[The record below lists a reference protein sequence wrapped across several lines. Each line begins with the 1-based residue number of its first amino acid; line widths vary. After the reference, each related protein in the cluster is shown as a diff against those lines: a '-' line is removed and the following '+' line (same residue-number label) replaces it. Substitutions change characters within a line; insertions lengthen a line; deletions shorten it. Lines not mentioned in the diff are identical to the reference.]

1 MRTAL
6 FIGGTG
12 TISAAIVRRLE
23 ESGDWEIWLLNRGN
37 RKLGFGER
45 VHSIQADMGD
55 EADVREKLRDLSFD
69 CVCEFIG
76 FTKEQ
81 AERDIRQRVPFS
93 QRALRLP
100 IPTGSTPGIR
110 SPVRRF

>member
-69 CVCEFIG
+69 CVCE
-76 FTKEQ
+76 
-81 AERDIRQRVPFS
+81 RQRVPFS